1 MTIRAN
7 LFRIRDAHGH
17 APVTNIELFFDLV
30 FVFAI
35 TQLSHGLLEHLGWL
49 GALQTLMLLF
59 AVWWVWI
66 FTTWAANWLDPE
78 RANVRL
84 MLFALMLA
92 GLALSS
98 SIPQAF
104 GKSGW
109 LFAAAYCSMQIGRS
123 LYMIWASQG
132 VHPARARNFTR
143 IIIWS
148 VFSLP
153 FWIGGALADPGQR
166 MLLWAAALAIDYA
179 GPATFFRVPG
189 LGRSDAGSW
198 DISGAHMAER
208 CALFIIIALGE
219 GVLITGATFATTP
232 QSPLHW
238 LAFATCFLGSA
249 ALWWLY
255 FDTGARRGSQAMET
269 TEAAGLLARYA
280 YTYWHIPIVAGLVVS
295 AVADE
300 MLLAHPKGHIE
311 FPMLAVSIGG
321 PLLFLVGNMGF
332 KHATSGRSLPPV
344 SHMIGAAAL
353 LGVGAAA
360 WFGHWQP
367 IALGIATFAVLVFTA
382 IWEWGSYH
390 GGWRHWAPWLGRL
403 ERAGQRDYVQGE

>member
-1 MTIRAN
+1 MTVRTN
-7 LFRIRDAHGH
+7 LFRTRDAHGH

-35 TQLSHGLLEHLGWL
+35 TQLSHGLLEHLNWL
-49 GALQTLMLLF
+49 GAVQTLMLLF

-66 FTTWAANWLDPE
+66 FTTWVANWLDPD

-84 MLFALMLA
+84 MLLTLMLA

-98 SIPQAF
+98 AIPHAF
-104 GKSGW
+104 DKSGW
-109 LFAAAYCSMQIGRS
+109 LFAAAYCAMQIGRS
-123 LYMIWASQG
+123 LYMIWASHG
-132 VHPARARNFTR
+132 IHPARARNFTR
-143 IIIWS
+143 IVIWS
-148 VFSLP
+148 LFSLP
-153 FWIGGALADPGQR
+153 FWIGGALADPVQR
-166 MLLWAAALAIDYA
+166 MLLWAVALGIDYA

-219 GVLITGATFATTP
+219 GVLITGATFATKP
-232 QSPLHW
+232 QDALHW

-255 FDTGARRGSQAMET
+255 FDTGARRGSHAMET
-269 TEAAGLLARYA
+269 AEEAGLLARYA

-321 PLLFLVGNMGF
+321 PLLFLIGNMGF
-332 KHATSGRSLPPV
+332 KHATSGRSLPPF
-344 SHMIGAAAL
+344 SHMIGAAVL

-367 IALGIATFAVLVFTA
+367 ITLGIATFAALIFTA
-382 IWEWGSYH
+382 IWEWGSYN
-390 GGWRHWAPWLGRL
+390 GGWRRWAPWLGRF
-403 ERAGQRDYVQGE
+403 ERAGRGQ